1 MKKMKKLA
9 AMLIAVVMAMS
20 LAVPAMAEE
29 TGGTITVTGTSD
41 TVYTIYK
48 MFDITQVNGGYTY
61 NAATD
66 SDWIKFDEDDNFPNV
81 SNYITI
87 DEDGYV
93 YWKKA
98 TVSAAD
104 GAALAELARAYVKSK
119 AITSDVTVKVGN
131 SISLTENGYYLLVP
145 NNDSASGVQVVYG
158 GEPVTMTE
166 KVAAPGLPNVEK
178 KVQEDSTN
186 AYGDANTVDIGQTV
200 SFQTT
205 ISAAAHA
212 SNYVLHDTL
221 DQSFQLNKDSFSVT
235 KNGTPVSA
243 GDDYTVV
250 TNEPTDGCSFHV
262 KFSDSFCSS
271 LAKND
276 KILVSYTAD
285 FNPGKTIPPLGS
297 DEITAHAHENTT
309 WLTHTDEN
317 IKTNVD
323 STSTYTYRIDVTKT
337 DGTNPLAGA
346 GFVLKDKD
354 NKYYKQDAS
363 TGAVTW
369 VDSISGA
376 TELKTTNSSH
386 VVTFFGIDA
395 ENYTLIENTVPGGY
409 IGQTDMNIST
419 INDTL
424 GKNNALT
431 VVNTLGT
438 QLPETGGM
446 GTTIFYIAGSIL
458 MLGAA
463 VLLIT
468 KKRTKAE

>member
-20 LAVPAMAEE
+20 LAVPAMAAD
-29 TGGTITVTGTSD
+29 GGTITVTGSSD
-41 TVYTIYK
+41 TIYTVYK
-48 MFDITQVNGGYTY
+48 MFNITEVSTGKYTY
-61 NAATD
+61 QAEGSWAT
-66 SDWIKFDEDDNFPNV
+66 FDTATGVRTYIDIDDA
-81 SNYITI
+81 
-87 DEDGYV
+87 GYV
-93 YWKKA
+93 YWKKP

-104 GAALAELARAYVKSK
+104 GAALAELARAYVTSKS
-119 AITSDVTVKVGN
+119 ITSDVTVQVGK

-166 KVAAPGLPNVEK
+166 KTAAPGLPNVEK
-178 KVQEDSTN
+178 KVKEDSDGKFEDT
-186 AYGDANTVDIGQTV
+186 NTVEIGQTI

-205 ISAAAHA
+205 INAAKGAA
-212 SNYVLHDTL
+212 KYVLHDTM
-221 DQSFQLNKDSFSVT
+221 DEHFKLNKGSFSVT
-235 KNGTPVSA
+235 KNDSPVSA

-250 TNEPTDGCSFHV
+250 TDGFTDGCTFHV
-262 KFSDSFCSS
+262 NFSDTFCSS
-271 LAKND
+271 LAESD

-285 FNPGKTIPPLGS
+285 FNPGADTPALSSDTITN
-297 DEITAHAHENTT
+297 TAHKNTT
-309 WLTHTDEN
+309 WLTHTNEEV
-317 IKTNVD
+317 KTNVD

-337 DGTNPLAGA
+337 DSDGNALAGA
-346 GFVLKDKD
+346 GFVLK
-354 NKYYKQDAS
+354 NNSGKYYQRDGS
-363 TGAVTW
+363 TGVVTW
-369 VDSISGA
+369 VNNIGDAS
-376 TELKTTNSSH
+376 ELKTTGSSN

-409 IGQTDMNIST
+409 IGHADISIST
-419 INDTL
+419 INGTL
-424 GKNNALT
+424 GKNNAVT
-431 VVNTLGT
+431 VANTLGT